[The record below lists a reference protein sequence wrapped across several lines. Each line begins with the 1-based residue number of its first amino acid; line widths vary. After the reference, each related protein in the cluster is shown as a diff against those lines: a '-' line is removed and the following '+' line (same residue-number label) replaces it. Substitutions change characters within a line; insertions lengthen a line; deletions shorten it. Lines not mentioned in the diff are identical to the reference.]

1 MRFKAVLILLV
12 LFAVGVFGQEREENE
27 PKEKR
32 KPPVFHE
39 VSNKDVVTSVFPDA
53 VKVEKVNEYWYGI
66 LNAEN
71 KAIGFAMSSVP
82 FCKDVKGYNDLT
94 PVMIITDKNWVIL
107 KVAIL
112 SNWETL
118 GYIRKLTKKGFF
130 DLWVG
135 KSIKEAKA
143 VKPDGFTGATLTV
156 KAVTKNVDF
165 LLTNGVTKLPKKK

>member
-1 MRFKAVLILLV
+1 MKFTGILL
-12 LFAVGVFGQEREENE
+12 LLAFFTTAVFGQEREENE
-27 PKEKR
+27 PKGKR

-39 VSNKDVVTSVFPDA
+39 VSNKDVVTSVYPNA
-53 VKVEKVNEYWYGI
+53 LKVEKVNDYWYII

-71 KAIGFAMSSVP
+71 KPIGFAMSSVP

-94 PVMIITDKNWVIL
+94 PVMIITDKNWVIQ

-118 GYIRKLTKKGFF
+118 GYIRKLIKNGFF

-135 KSIKEAKA
+135 KTLTEAKS

-165 LLTNGVTKLPKKK
+165 LLANGLIKLPKRK